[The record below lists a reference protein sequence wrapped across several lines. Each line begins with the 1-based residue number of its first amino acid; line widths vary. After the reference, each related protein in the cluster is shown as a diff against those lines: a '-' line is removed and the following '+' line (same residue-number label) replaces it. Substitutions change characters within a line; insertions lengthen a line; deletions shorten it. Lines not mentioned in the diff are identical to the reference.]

1 MPLSARQ
8 KEEFKKCQSD
18 LHYFI
23 NTYVQIEHQKLG
35 VIPFHL
41 HGFQNKL
48 AAKLLKHRFNI
59 VNKSRQTGIS
69 TLAAAY
75 CLWAITFFKNKL
87 IMVISRN
94 DKEAIAFVEKVKLA
108 YDRLPNWMKHKEE
121 KRNEHA
127 LHLSTGS
134 RVEAEASGKNAGRSR
149 SMFMLILDEAAF
161 IDKIRS
167 IQKAAL
173 PALSRGNGR
182 LLVISTPNG
191 RSGWF
196 AETWRAAGLPAG
208 DPKKNKYI
216 RTFCDWRDVPEYDD
230 DWYEEMRPQFTDK
243 EWAQEY
249 EGDFLGSGD
258 TVVPGEWLKNVEKSG
273 MLRDPIEM
281 RNHDNQFVVPGD
293 KASNPDLWIWARPK
307 PNHAYI
313 MGVDTATPTGRDYSA
328 IQIFDLTEVE
338 QVAEFQGHI
347 NLKKLAKLAVD
358 IATEYNGAY
367 AVVESNEYG
376 YMTAQEMHNHLYYW
390 NMYCKRKPSNPQMA
404 NQRVPGFQTTPRT
417 RPLLVE
423 GFRSLWMPEYDW
435 QIHSQR
441 LFNEAASFI
450 WKESGKAEADNNA
463 HDDLVMATG
472 LAMGNIDAMMADSP
486 LDSVAQS
493 ILGRMEVDNAEEFQ
507 ELREALQGIE
517 DPEVRRE
524 IIREA
529 IEKQEAPTPEGFGRS
544 SNAGWTRDDPV
555 NEFAWLFEDRP
566 DLLIPA
572 GSNGSSAS
580 RPQNKIQSKGEND
593 GTFASFY
600 RQ

>member
-1 MPLSARQ
+1 MPLTAQQ
-8 KEEFKKCQSD
+8 KKEFKKCQAD
-18 LHYFI
+18 MHYFI
-23 NTYVQIEHQKLG
+23 DTYVRIEHQKLG
-35 VIPFHL
+35 VIPFHM
-41 HGFQNKL
+41 HGFQEKL
-48 AAKLLKHRFNI
+48 AAKLLQQRFNI

-75 CLWAITFFKNKL
+75 ALWAITFYKNKL

-94 DKEAIAFVEKVKLA
+94 DKEAIAFVEKIKLA
-108 YDRLPNWMKHKEE
+108 YDRLPKWMQHKIE

-173 PALSRGNGR
+173 PALSRGGGR

-196 AETWRAAGLPAG
+196 AETWRAAGLPPG
-208 DPKKNKYI
+208 SPKKNKFI

-230 DWYEEMRPQFTDK
+230 EWYEEMRPQFTDK

-258 TVVPGEWLKNVEKSG
+258 TVVPGEWLKTVQKSG
-273 MLRDPIEM
+273 SLIDPIEM
-281 RNHDNQFVVPGD
+281 RDHENQPVLAGD
-293 KASNPDLWIWARPK
+293 VERKTDLWIWAHPK
-307 PNHAYI
+307 PGHAYI
-313 MGVDTATPTGRDYSA
+313 MGVDTATPTGKDYSA
-328 IQIFDLTEVE
+328 VQIFDLTDVE

-347 NLKKLAKLAVD
+347 NLKKLAKLSVD
-358 IATEYNGAY
+358 LATEYNGAY
-367 AVVESNEYG
+367 AVVEANEYG
-376 YMTAQEMHNHLYYW
+376 YMTAQEMHHHLYYW
-390 NMYCKRKPSNPQMA
+390 NMYCKRKPSNPTTA
-404 NQRVPGFQTTPRT
+404 NQRVPGFQTTVRT

-423 GFRSLWMPEYDW
+423 GFRSFWMPEYCW

-441 LFNEAASFI
+441 LFNEAAAFI
-450 WKESGKAEADNNA
+450 WKESGKAEADHNA

-472 LAMGNIDAMMADSP
+472 LAIGNIDSMMSDSP

-493 ILGRMEVDNAEEFQ
+493 ILGRMEIDNAEEFQ
-507 ELREALQGIE
+507 DLREALNGIE

-524 IIREA
+524 IIKDA
-529 IEKQEAPTPEGFGRS
+529 IEKQQSPTLEGFGRS
-544 SNAGWTRDDPV
+544 SNSGWGNDSSV
-555 NEFAWLFEDRP
+555 NEFAWLFEDNP
-566 DLLIPA
+566 NLAVPL
-572 GSNGSSAS
+572 NGNGTAALNAS
-580 RPQNKIQSKGEND
+580 NKIQSEN
-593 GTFASFY
+593 GNNNTFATIE
-600 RQ
+600 RH